1 MIPLRTNQHRPST
14 LPNARMIE
22 IVDLV
27 KTLDGLQVLKGVNLL
42 IEGGQTTAII
52 GSSGAGKSVLLK
64 HIIGL
69 LRPNSGRIIIDGIDT
84 ANLDARGWMELRKE
98 KLGMLFQE
106 GALFDSMNVY
116 ENVAFFLAE
125 HTKLSWKEI
134 EHKVEEKLEMVNL
147 RGVETKMPSDLS
159 GGMKKRVALAR
170 AIIADPEILLLD
182 EPTAGLDP
190 VICAS
195 IMHLIKQTQERLGIT
210 FVMVTHNILA
220 GFSIAQKI
228 AMLHDGKIVASG
240 TAEEMRDSKNPVVQS
255 FLRGVAFES
264 HLSE

>member
-1 MIPLRTNQHRPST
+1 
-14 LPNARMIE
+14 MIE
-22 IVDLV
+22 IIDLE
-27 KTLDGLQVLKGVNLL
+27 KTLDGLKVLKGVNLM
-42 IEGGQTTAII
+42 IDGGQTTAII

-69 LRPNSGRIIIDGIDT
+69 LRPDSGRIVIDGIDT
-84 ANLDARGWMELRKE
+84 ADLNARQWMQLRKE

-116 ENVAFFLAE
+116 ENVAFFLTQ
-125 HTKLSWKEI
+125 HTKLSQEEI
-134 EHKVEEKLEMVNL
+134 EQKVAEKLEIVNL
-147 RGVETKMPSDLS
+147 KGVEAKMPSDLS

-190 VICAS
+190 IICAS
-195 IMHLIKQTQERLGIT
+195 IIHLIRQTQERLGIT
-210 FVMVTHNILA
+210 FVMVTHNILD

-228 AMLHDGKIVASG
+228 AMLHDGTIVASG
-240 TAEEMRDSKNPVVQS
+240 TADEMRDSDNPVVQG
-255 FLRGVAFES
+255 FLRSITSNLISGG
-264 HLSE
+264 